1 MKCEDVQRILLD
13 LVYGELCP
21 DDRDSVE
28 QHLAECETC
37 SREADAL
44 GQAVEALND
53 AADEKE
59 PECERLNGLRI
70 AQQAAMRVERSR
82 RQWQRFAFAATT
94 AAAVLLTVQFFALR
108 IDVSAAGMTVS
119 WGAPT
124 QPEQPEREAAVPVA
138 MDTSIPPVFD
148 EHESRLD
155 DLDQLVHLLLRLA
168 QTDDRGHERDV
179 FLLAQRV
186 DSIEERAET
195 RWRTLNFMVRSL
207 GLSQNLA
214 QQLSTTELEGDLK

>member
-13 LVYGELCP
+13 LVYGELRP
-21 DDRDSVE
+21 DDRKSVE

-37 SREADAL
+37 AREADAL

-70 AQQAAMRVERSR
+70 AQQAVLRVERSR
-82 RQWQRFAFAATT
+82 RQWQRFALAATT

-119 WGAPT
+119 WGEPT
-124 QPEQPEREAAVPVA
+124 QPEQPEREAAVPLA
-138 MDTSIPPVFD
+138 MDTSVPPLIV

-168 QTDDRGHERDV
+168 QTDDRGHEREV
-179 FLLAQRV
+179 LLLGQRV